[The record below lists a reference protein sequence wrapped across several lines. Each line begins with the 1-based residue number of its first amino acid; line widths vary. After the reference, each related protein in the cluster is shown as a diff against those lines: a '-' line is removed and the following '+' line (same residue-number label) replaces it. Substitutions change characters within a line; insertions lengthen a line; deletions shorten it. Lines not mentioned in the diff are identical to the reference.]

1 MRGASK
7 QAELPTRGA
16 SKQAELPMRGAS
28 KQVEGPG
35 AEGLASRRSCGRE
48 GLASRWSCG
57 RLGLASRWRG
67 QEPRGQRKLP
77 CKSQTKA
84 FPQIIFLNGSIV
96 IDTKMHFS
104 WRV

>member
-1 MRGASK
+1 
-7 QAELPTRGA
+7 
-16 SKQAELPMRGAS
+16 MRGAS

-67 QEPRGQRKLP
+67 QEPRGQRELP
-77 CKSQTKA
+77 CKGKGFRCA
-84 FPQIIFLNGSIV
+84 
-96 IDTKMHFS
+96 
-104 WRV
+104 R